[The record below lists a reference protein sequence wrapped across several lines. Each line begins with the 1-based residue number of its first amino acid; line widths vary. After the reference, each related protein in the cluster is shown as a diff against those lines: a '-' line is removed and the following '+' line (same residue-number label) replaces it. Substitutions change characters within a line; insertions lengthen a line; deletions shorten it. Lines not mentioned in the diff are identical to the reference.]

1 VNEIIWLLCI
11 SAGQPVG
18 LIHTGSRRKGQIMNK
33 DQKALMIELLGAE
46 KFEWDMLDYP
56 YSMPDKARVYGN
68 SRELISDVSSSG
80 SHFFCGD
87 TMKAFGTKLYGL
99 AGQRFLVMSDA
110 APSGRLYR
118 VAYVYASP
126 GTERLSVE
134 RLGGFT
140 GRRALDKAAKL
151 AQTLALTFPI
161 TAE

>member
-1 VNEIIWLLCI
+1 
-11 SAGQPVG
+11 
-18 LIHTGSRRKGQIMNK
+18 
-33 DQKALMIELLGAE
+33 MIELIGE
-46 KFEWDMLDYP
+46 EEFKRDMRDYP
-56 YSMPDKARVYGN
+56 YSLPNMARVYGS
-68 SRELISDVSSSG
+68 SRELISDVSNSG
-80 SHFFCGD
+80 SHFFCGAE
-87 TMKAFGTKLYGL
+87 MKAFGTKLYGM

-118 VAYVYASP
+118 VAYVYATP

-151 AQTLALTFPI
+151 AQTLGLTFPI